1 VVLGA
6 WVLVRQALSPV
17 QSIMDAA
24 REISLHHLS
33 RRLPV
38 PRSGDELESLSRAL
52 NEMIARL
59 DESFQHTSRFTADAS
74 HELRTPLTI
83 MRGELEALLART
95 QLPAESA
102 AELGSVLEETMRL
115 ARTVEGLF
123 ALSRL
128 DAGEARSERVSLDLA
143 DLVSTTVEQMCL
155 LAEEREIDLRCET
168 SEPVEVA
175 GDRSRLKQVVVNL
188 LDNAIK
194 YTAAKGWVILRV
206 RGDDGRAVLEV
217 EDNGAGVSP
226 DDLPHVFERFYRS
239 EKTRASEAEG
249 AGLGLSIVQAICTA
263 HGGSAKMENLSP
275 QGCRVTV
282 TLPRA

>member
-1 VVLGA
+1 
-6 WVLVRQALSPV
+6 VLVRQALSPV

-24 REISLHHLS
+24 REISLYHLS

-83 MRGELEALLART
+83 MRGELEALIAR
-95 QLPAESA
+95 PKIPPEAA
-102 AELGSVLEETMRL
+102 AELVSVLEEATRL
-115 ARTVEGLF
+115 TRTVEGLF

-128 DAGEARSERVSLDLA
+128 DAGEARAERVRLDLA
-143 DLVSTTVEQMCL
+143 ELVSTTVEQMCL
-155 LAEEREIDLRCET
+155 LAEERQIDLRCET
-168 SEPVEVA
+168 AEPVQVM

-194 YTAAKGWVILRV
+194 YTPAQGCVTLRV
-206 RGDDGRAVLEV
+206 RAAEQRALFEV
-217 EDNGAGVSP
+217 VDSGVGVAP
-226 DDLPHVFERFYRS
+226 DDLPHIFERFYRS
-239 EKTRASEAEG
+239 EKARAGEAEG
-249 AGLGLSIVQAICTA
+249 AGLGLSIVQSICTA
-263 HGGSAKMENLSP
+263 HGGTVKLENISP
-275 QGCRVTV
+275 RGCRVTV
-282 TLPRA
+282 SLPAA